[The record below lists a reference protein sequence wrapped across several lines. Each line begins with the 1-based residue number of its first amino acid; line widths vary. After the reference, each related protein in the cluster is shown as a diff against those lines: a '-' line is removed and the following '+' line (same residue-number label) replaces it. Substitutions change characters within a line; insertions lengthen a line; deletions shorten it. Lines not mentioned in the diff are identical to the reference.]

1 MRISVL
7 TPTYND
13 AISIEETLGSLVEQ
27 TYTDW
32 EWIVI
37 NDGSTDDTEEK
48 IRELIQKYGITEK
61 CKYISQTNADQ
72 LNALIHGTQYIT
84 GDYVFSLHSD
94 DLLPGKDF
102 FEKCVRVM
110 EKHPDV
116 DGIFG
121 DLVIIDEHSK
131 VTGMQ
136 KVKEYHPDKNIP
148 PLMLLWLGRNLYSDV
163 AFHRASVYK
172 NEVLKNYLTWN
183 IPLWLDLEQGKA
195 RMLNYMSV
203 DFPVLKYRVHSANY
217 ANSELGLMN
226 VINGE
231 LRTATEL
238 MKHYDIPCYKQQ
250 YFLYRLMNKLLPQR
264 EYRVKYAE
272 RETRDK
278 YQLVSFIIG
287 RRYPDGVSN
296 NPFLSGILEF
306 YRKPSE
312 RVLKMEQLPGNLTL
326 YYGKDVRAFNRRM
339 SEGTLDKFY
348 ISLMEEMKQGFQTVE
363 VRNSGDR
370 DKMKDI
376 LKFMC
381 IGHIEVRIES

>member
-13 AISIEETLGSLVEQ
+13 AVSIEETLESLVAQ

-37 NDGSTDDTEEK
+37 NDGSTDGTEEK
-48 IRELIQKYGITEK
+48 IQELIQKYGIAEK
-61 CKYISQTNADQ
+61 CKYISQANADQ

-84 GDYVFSLHSD
+84 GDYVFTLHSD
-94 DLLPGKDF
+94 DLLPEKKF
-102 FEKCVRVM
+102 FEKCVRIM
-110 EKHPDV
+110 EKHPNA
-116 DGIFG
+116 DGLFG
-121 DLVIIDEHSK
+121 NLVIIDEHSK

-136 KVKEYHPDKNIP
+136 KVKEYHPDKNIL

-163 AFHRASVYK
+163 AFHKASVYK

-195 RMLNYMSV
+195 RMLNYISV

-238 MKHYDIPCYKQQ
+238 MKYYDIPCYKQQ
-250 YFLYRLMNKLLPQR
+250 YFLFRLMNKLQPQK

-287 RRYPDGVSN
+287 RRYPDGVSD
-296 NPFLSGILEF
+296 NPFLSSILEF

-312 RVLKMEQLPGNLTL
+312 RILKMEQLRDDLTV

-348 ISLMEEMKQGFQTVE
+348 TSLMEEMKRGFQAVE
-363 VRNSGDR
+363 VSNSDDR

>member
-1 MRISVL
+1 
-7 TPTYND
+7 
-13 AISIEETLGSLVEQ
+13 
-27 TYTDW
+27 
-32 EWIVI
+32 
-37 NDGSTDDTEEK
+37 
-48 IRELIQKYGITEK
+48 
-61 CKYISQTNADQ
+61 
-72 LNALIHGTQYIT
+72 
-84 GDYVFSLHSD
+84 
-94 DLLPGKDF
+94 
-102 FEKCVRVM
+102 
-110 EKHPDV
+110 
-116 DGIFG
+116 
-121 DLVIIDEHSK
+121 
-131 VTGMQ
+131 
-136 KVKEYHPDKNIP
+136 
-148 PLMLLWLGRNLYSDV
+148 
-163 AFHRASVYK
+163 
-172 NEVLKNYLTWN
+172 
-183 IPLWLDLEQGKA
+183 
-195 RMLNYMSV
+195 
-203 DFPVLKYRVHSANY
+203 
-217 ANSELGLMN
+217 
-226 VINGE
+226 
-231 LRTATEL
+231 
-238 MKHYDIPCYKQQ
+238 
-250 YFLYRLMNKLLPQR
+250 MNKLLPQR